1 MASEFKIR
9 LVHRQTESRGP
20 DTGPILREAAPSSD
34 RTSHHRR
41 SVKRVIRRAG
51 WKGYAPLVICGWW
64 CVSGEH
70 RRTANAI
77 IINSSII

>member
-51 WKGYAPLVICGWW
+51 
-64 CVSGEH
+64 
-70 RRTANAI
+70 
-77 IINSSII
+77 